1 MRHAIIGLAIWGCGD
16 SLAGVDAPAAPGDAA
31 PDAPYVDPLG
41 RWGAP
46 RAVFPPG
53 ASDDD
58 DPTLTADLL
67 ELYFNR
73 NADIY
78 VATRP
83 DLDTPWSTPAV
94 VAELSGPAFETTPEV
109 SGDGL
114 TMYFATDRPGGL
126 GNTDLW
132 ISERPSRGAPWGAPI
147 PVPSLNSSTVDGA
160 GGFTADGLSIVIG
173 SERKANTDYDL
184 YASTRPDTASAWST
198 PVELAVLDSS
208 ANDWSPHLTADALAL
223 YYVSYRSTVG
233 DLYVARRTAA
243 GQPFGP
249 PQRID
254 ELASAAS
261 DADPWISPDQRHL
274 FFASDRDSIGL
285 QAIYEATR

>member
-1 MRHAIIGLAIWGCGD
+1 VRRAIIGLAIWGCGD
-16 SLAGVDAPAAPGDAA
+16 NAAARDVPGAFDAA
-31 PDAPYVDPLG
+31 ADAGYVDPLG
-41 RWGAP
+41 PWGAP

-53 ASDDD
+53 AADDD

-67 ELYFNR
+67 ELYWNR
-73 NADIY
+73 NGDIY

-83 DLDTPWSTPAV
+83 STAAPWSAPAV

-114 TMYFATDRPGGL
+114 TMYFASDRPGGL

-132 ISERPSRGAPWGAPI
+132 ISERPARGAAWGAPN
-147 PVPSLNSSTVDGA
+147 PVPALSSYTVDGA
-160 GGFTADGLSIVIG
+160 GGFTADGLLIVIG

-184 YASTRPDTASAWST
+184 YESTRPDRASAWSA

-208 ANDWSPHLTADALAL
+208 ANDWSPHLTPDALTL

-233 DLYVARRTAA
+233 DLYVAHRPAI
-243 GQPFGP
+243 GQSFGP
-249 PQRID
+249 PRRID
-254 ELASAAS
+254 ELASEAS
-261 DADPWISPDQRHL
+261 DSDPWISPDGHHL
-274 FFASDRDSIGL
+274 VFASDRDSIGL